1 MARSGGGRP
10 TAESCLTLDICWLMR
25 RGACAPRKLG
35 AGTLTF
41 SQAGYRTGSIGYEIA
56 MADDRGFMQLRYTS
70 TVWDGEKRKHDYRID
85 LTATPQPF
93 GGRRWWF
100 ICPKRGDLVRKL
112 YLPPGAFTFPSR
124 EAYRIGYRSQRESP
138 HDRDINRAFKL
149 RRRLGSED
157 GLDAPIEKPKGLHWK
172 TYGRQ
177 MRKVKAA
184 EAATLPRTLAL
195 LERLQAGRS
204 R

>member
-1 MARSGGGRP
+1 
-10 TAESCLTLDICWLMR
+10 MR